1 MFDAR
6 YFAFLAFAAL
16 LVVSPGATLAVVT
29 ESAIG
34 EGWREALRTVVG
46 VGVGNST
53 LALASALGM
62 SAVFARWPSTLSLV
76 KTAGAIYLACL
87 GARGIWN
94 AFGRRG
100 AADSPAGPGQA
111 RPAGEGDRTGGRT
124 GGRTGERLAAGR
136 GAVARG
142 IATNL
147 LNPPVILFYM
157 TVLPQFIG
165 RGDRFFARF
174 LLLAATHVLMS
185 VAWLSLYASAVGVF
199 ADRLARP
206 SVRRA
211 LEGTTGVVLVGLGAR
226 LLSG

>member
-29 ESAIG
+29 ESAVA
-34 EGWREALRTVVG
+34 EGRREALRTVAG
-46 VGVGNST
+46 VGLGNST

-62 SAVFARWPSTLSLV
+62 SAVFARWPSTLSVV
-76 KTAGAIYLACL
+76 KMAGAVYLAGL

-100 AADSPAGPGQA
+100 ATDPPAGPGQA
-111 RPAGEGDRTGGRT
+111 RPAGEGDRTR
-124 GGRTGERLAAGR
+124 ERLAAGR

-157 TVLPQFIG
+157 TLLPQFIG

-199 ADRLARP
+199 ADRFARP

-211 LEGTTGVVLVGLGAR
+211 LEGTTGVVLVALGAG
-226 LLSG
+226 LLAR